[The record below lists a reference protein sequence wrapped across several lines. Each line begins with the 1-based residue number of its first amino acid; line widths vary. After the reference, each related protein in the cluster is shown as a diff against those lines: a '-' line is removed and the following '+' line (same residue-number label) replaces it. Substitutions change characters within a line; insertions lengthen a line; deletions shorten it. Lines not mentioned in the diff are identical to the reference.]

1 MSKKLKKAYA
11 ALRLGDKAYV
21 QTLKAAR
28 NAAWAGFAQAIIQML
43 FKASEVSTTI
53 ALIALFVCAEQ
64 TVEMIVHFV
73 CAIKHAHN
81 ITKLGYSEFELE
93 RMGLA

>member
-28 NAAWAGFAQAIIQML
+28 NAAWAGFVQAIIQML